1 MTEKRRNHYEGM
13 FLFGQ
18 SAIADLAGAADHV
31 REILGRAGAE
41 LIAMRKWDE
50 RRLAFEIKKHK
61 RGVFLLTYFTCD
73 ASQMASIERDC
84 NLSEQ
89 VLRVLVIRADHLTPE
104 EMKSAD
110 GQRELADEAAL
121 RRERADR
128 PADNESDS
136 REAAGVG
143 AGDDDADEA

>member
-1 MTEKRRNHYEGM
+1 MSETRRNYYEGM

-18 SAIADLAGAADHV
+18 SAIADLAGALDHV
-31 REILGRAGAE
+31 REIMNRAGAE

-61 RGVFLLTYFTCD
+61 RGLFLLTYFRCD
-73 ASQMASIERDC
+73 APQVASIERDC

-89 VLRVLVIRADHLTPE
+89 ILRVLMIRADHLTIE
-104 EMKSAD
+104 EMKAAD
-110 GQRELADEAAL
+110 AQRELADEAAL

-128 PADNESDS
+128 GGEDAPDQ

-143 AGDDDADEA
+143 AGDDDADEI